1 MLGEDCTTP
10 YSVDGTAFALFMERR
25 TIRRMR
31 KNALPLHGAGR
42 GMTFCYPL
50 PRLPLFSVSAFRK
63 MKPSGRHFGRLRSR
77 IRPRSSKG
85 SSVGGSNWMLDPE
98 ENADAKCSRFL
109 EAGYAFGAV
118 DI

>member
-1 MLGEDCTTP
+1 
-10 YSVDGTAFALFMERR
+10 
-25 TIRRMR
+25 MR

-63 MKPSGRHFGRLRSR
+63 MKSSDWHFGQLGSWNPMFHEFWKPAMRSA
-77 IRPRSSKG
+77 
-85 SSVGGSNWMLDPE
+85 N
-98 ENADAKCSRFL
+98 
-109 EAGYAFGAV
+109 V

>member
-63 MKPSGRHFGRLRSR
+63 MKPSGRHFGQTGLRTRPQSSR
-77 IRPRSSKG
+77 EAACGFKLTVG
-85 SSVGGSNWMLDPE
+85 SGR
-98 ENADAKCSRFL
+98 KC
-109 EAGYAFGAV
+109 
-118 DI
+118 